1 MNRLDKSSAL
11 FFLVSLK
18 KNDAHEL
25 CSIAARL
32 QLVEERS
39 ELLVIE
45 FYPR

>member
-1 MNRLDKSSAL
+1 M
-11 FFLVSLK
+11 
-18 KNDAHEL
+18 EL
-25 CSIAARL
+25 CHEMVGTVQRLRFRLCFVAARL